1 MLYGLLTVTGT
12 RGNEPPTTLPL
23 TSGPGINLLNFAKF
37 SLKYLLSVPHGG
49 CSKVGMGGH
58 LQSSSWGMM
67 TQSHGSGLDHVHS
80 FRMVLANGTVRV

>member
-1 MLYGLLTVTGT
+1 MLYGLLTVTGAAT
-12 RGNEPPTTLPL
+12 NLQRPSLL

-67 TQSHGSGLDHVHS
+67 TQSHGSGKKQPIYTSKYH
-80 FRMVLANGTVRV
+80 M